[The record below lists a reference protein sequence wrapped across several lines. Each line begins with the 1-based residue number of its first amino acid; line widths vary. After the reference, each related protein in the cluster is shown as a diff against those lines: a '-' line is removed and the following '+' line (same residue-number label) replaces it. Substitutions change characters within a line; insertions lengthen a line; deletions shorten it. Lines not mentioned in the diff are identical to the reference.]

1 MTQASIEN
9 IKNSKI
15 LPKDEL
21 DDFWGNIFGFFPVTM
36 LLVGSTL
43 SLFAKRAPESSS
55 IEFKLVFILMSLI
68 LFLYTVW
75 TKMTERKLK
84 TVFTNLN
91 RQQNLAVIEKL
102 ANENSWSI
110 KTNKSYYKE
119 YIIPFAFGQA
129 RHKLTVVILDN
140 EILYN
145 LRNLGSGRGRMPYS
159 LGIDTI
165 KELKFRKEI
174 KNCI

>member
-1 MTQASIEN
+1 
-9 IKNSKI
+9 
-15 LPKDEL
+15 
-21 DDFWGNIFGFFPVTM
+21 
-36 LLVGSTL
+36 
-43 SLFAKRAPESSS
+43 
-55 IEFKLVFILMSLI
+55 MSLI